1 MCSTFTLNVV
11 YVAAM
16 SAVTPSARAHTYT
29 DTQGDKRT
37 GEEEQ
42 DERVPRRTVV
52 FVKRLAVVD
61 AADKVRKV
69 ELDDANGRLQEKE
82 DVRDEPEDR
91 VRRLEVRAYV

>member
-1 MCSTFTLNVV
+1 
-11 YVAAM
+11 
-16 SAVTPSARAHTYT
+16 
-29 DTQGDKRT
+29 
-37 GEEEQ
+37 
-42 DERVPRRTVV
+42 VV

-91 VRRLEVRAYV
+91 VRRLEVRACV